1 MAGSPA
7 PTSETRT
14 LLVIAA
20 PKEAEAVLRGLGA
33 SGESTINWTP
43 RALSARFDLVVTG
56 VGKANAAGATARA
69 LDLSR
74 HRAVIN
80 MGVSGALPASGLRIG
95 DVVDAE
101 RSVYGDEGSSNPP
114 PGRFTTI
121 AEMGFGPLAD
131 LCGPGNGMDGMA
143 VPAAPILWPRRA
155 EFPALP
161 IRCGGVATVSTCSGN
176 DALALEIERR
186 TGALAEDMES
196 AAVGFTVARL
206 APGIAFSA
214 LRVISNTTGNRLA
227 QTWNLTAA
235 LSRLREIAGLL

>member
-1 MAGSPA
+1 MHGY
-7 PTSETRT
+7 RT
-14 LLVIAA
+14 LLVVAA
-20 PKEAEAVLRGLGA
+20 PKEAEAVLRGLGVA
-33 SGESTINWTP
+33 GESAIDWTP
-43 RALSARFDLVVTG
+43 RAVSARFDLVVTG

-69 LDLSR
+69 LDPSR
-74 HRAVIN
+74 HRAVVS
-80 MGVSGALPASGLRIG
+80 MGVSGALPSSGVRVG
-95 DVVDAE
+95 DVVDAG
-101 RSVYGDEGSSNPP
+101 RCVYGDEGSANPP
-114 PGRFTTI
+114 PGRFMTI

-143 VPAAPILWPRRA
+143 IRATPILWPRRA

-206 APGIAFSA
+206 VPGVAFSA
-214 LRVISNTTGNRLA
+214 LRVISNTTGDRLA
-227 QTWNLTAA
+227 QTWDLKGA
-235 LSRLREIAGLL
+235 LVRLREVAALL